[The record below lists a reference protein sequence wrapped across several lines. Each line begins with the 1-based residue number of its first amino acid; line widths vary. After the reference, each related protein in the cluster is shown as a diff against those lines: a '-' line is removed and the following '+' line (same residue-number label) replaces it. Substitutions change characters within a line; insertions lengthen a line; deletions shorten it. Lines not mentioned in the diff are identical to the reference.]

1 MCEIKNPYLQW
12 DMGHGWPVW
21 PEKKSTAI
29 KEVNYARCISKI
41 NLNGTTYDIKDL
53 TARDNI
59 ATYDKFYV
67 NTNTGRRNGA
77 TEGMLTLVV
86 PEIERVIFNEPATIV
101 FWSDNTKT
109 VVKCM
114 EGELFDEEKGIAMA
128 FMKKLYG
135 KGYMNKIRRHI
146 SWKL

>member
-12 DMGHGWPVW
+12 DMGHGWP
-21 PEKKSTAI
+21 EKKDVDYT
-29 KEVNYARCISKI
+29 
-41 NLNGTTYDIKDL
+41 
-53 TARDNI
+53 
-59 ATYDKFYV
+59 KFY
-67 NTNTGRRNGA
+67 TDANTGRRNGA
-77 TEGMLTLVV
+77 TEAKPTTLVV
-86 PEIERVIFNEPATIV
+86 PEIERVIFHEPATIV
-101 FWSDNTKT
+101 FWSDGTKT

-146 SWKL
+146 SWESMSFYRGRKNVES

>member
-1 MCEIKNPYLQW
+1 MCEIKNRYLQW

-21 PEKKSTAI
+21 PEKKSI
-29 KEVNYARCISKI
+29 EYN
-41 NLNGTTYDIKDL
+41 
-53 TARDNI
+53 
-59 ATYDKFYV
+59 KFYV

-86 PEIERVIFNEPATIV
+86 PEIERVIFHEPATIV
-101 FWSDNTKT
+101 FWNDGTKT

-114 EGELFDEEKGIAMA
+114 NGELFDEEKGIAMA

>member
-1 MCEIKNPYLQW
+1 MYEIKPFYLQW

-21 PEKKSTAI
+21 PEKKNVEYT
-29 KEVNYARCISKI
+29 K
-41 NLNGTTYDIKDL
+41 
-53 TARDNI
+53 
-59 ATYDKFYV
+59 YDKFYV
-67 NTNTGRRNGA
+67 NTGRKNGK
-77 TEGMLTLVV
+77 TEEMMAGLTPIV
-86 PEIERVIFNEPATIV
+86 PEIKRVIFNEPATVV
-101 FWSDNTKT
+101 FWNDGTKT

-146 SWKL
+146 PTHAFKEEEKRA

>member
-12 DMGHGWPVW
+12 GIGYYNWPVW
-21 PEKKSTAI
+21 LKEKDV
-29 KEVNYARCISKI
+29 E
-41 NLNGTTYDIKDL
+41 
-53 TARDNI
+53 
-59 ATYDKFYV
+59 YDKFYI
-67 NTNTGRRNGA
+67 NTNTGRKNGA
-77 TEGMLTLVV
+77 TAAMLTLVV
-86 PEIERVIFNEPATIV
+86 PEIERVIFHEPATIV
-101 FWSDNTKT
+101 FWSDGTKT

-135 KGYMNKIRRHI
+135 KGYMNKIRKHI

>member
-1 MCEIKNPYLQW
+1 MCEIKNPYLMW
-12 DMGHGWPVW
+12 DMGHWPVW
-21 PEKKSTAI
+21 PEKKDVDYT
-29 KEVNYARCISKI
+29 
-41 NLNGTTYDIKDL
+41 
-53 TARDNI
+53 
-59 ATYDKFYV
+59 KFYAD
-67 NTNTGRRNGA
+67 TNTSRRNGKTEA
-77 TEGMLTLVV
+77 TLTPVV

-101 FWSDNTKT
+101 FWNDGTKT

-146 SWKL
+146 PVRISIEEVENVER

>member
-21 PEKKSTAI
+21 PERK
-29 KEVNYARCISKI
+29 
-41 NLNGTTYDIKDL
+41 
-53 TARDNI
+53 NI
-59 ATYDKFYV
+59 EYNKFYI
-67 NTNTGRRNGA
+67 NTGRRNCA
-77 TEGMLTLVV
+77 TDGMLTLVV
-86 PEIERVIFNEPATIV
+86 PEIERVIFHEPATIV
-101 FWSDNTKT
+101 FWNDGTKT

-146 SWKL
+146 PARLSADGEERGAI

>member
-21 PEKKSTAI
+21 PEKKSI
-29 KEVNYARCISKI
+29 EYN
-41 NLNGTTYDIKDL
+41 
-53 TARDNI
+53 
-59 ATYDKFYV
+59 KFYV
-67 NTNTGRRNGA
+67 NTNTNTGRRNGK
-77 TEGMLTLVV
+77 TEEMMAALTPIV
-86 PEIERVIFNEPATIV
+86 PEIKRVIFHEPATIV
-101 FWSDNTKT
+101 FWNDGTKT

-135 KGYMNKIRRHI
+135 KGYMNKMEEKRA
-146 SWKL
+146 

>member
-21 PEKKSTAI
+21 PEKK
-29 KEVNYARCISKI
+29 
-41 NLNGTTYDIKDL
+41 
-53 TARDNI
+53 NI
-59 ATYDKFYV
+59 EYDKFYA
-67 NTNTGRRNGA
+67 NTGRRNGK
-77 TEGMLTLVV
+77 TEEMMAALTPVV
-86 PEIERVIFNEPATIV
+86 PEIERVIFHEPATIV
-101 FWSDNTKT
+101 FWNDGTKT

-135 KGYMNKIRRHI
+135 TGYMRKIRRHI
-146 SWKL
+146 PAHAFKEEKKRA

>member
-1 MCEIKNPYLQW
+1 MCEIKNPYLPW

-21 PEKKSTAI
+21 PEKK
-29 KEVNYARCISKI
+29 
-41 NLNGTTYDIKDL
+41 
-53 TARDNI
+53 NI
-59 ATYDKFYV
+59 EYDKFYV
-67 NTNTGRRNGA
+67 NTGRRNGKMEEMMA
-77 TEGMLTLVV
+77 ALTPIV
-86 PEIERVIFNEPATIV
+86 PEIKRVIFHEPATIV
-101 FWSDNTKT
+101 FWSDGTKT

-146 SWKL
+146 SWQL

>member
-12 DMGHGWPVW
+12 ATWPVW
-21 PEKKSTAI
+21 PEKKSI
-29 KEVNYARCISKI
+29 EYS
-41 NLNGTTYDIKDL
+41 
-53 TARDNI
+53 
-59 ATYDKFYV
+59 KFYV
-67 NTNTGRRNGA
+67 NTNTGRRNGKMEEMMA
-77 TEGMLTLVV
+77 ALTPIV
-86 PEIERVIFNEPATIV
+86 PEIERVIFHEPATII

-135 KGYMNKIRRHI
+135 KGYMNKIRRYI
-146 SWKL
+146 PARLSTEEEEND

>member
-12 DMGHGWPVW
+12 VTWPVW
-21 PEKKSTAI
+21 PEKKSI
-29 KEVNYARCISKI
+29 EYN
-41 NLNGTTYDIKDL
+41 
-53 TARDNI
+53 
-59 ATYDKFYV
+59 KFYV

-77 TEGMLTLVV
+77 TEGMLTPAV
-86 PEIERVIFNEPATIV
+86 PEIVRVIFNEPATIV

-135 KGYMNKIRRHI
+135 TGYMRKIRRHI
-146 SWKL
+146 PTHAFKEEEKRA